1 MSRKL
6 ISFDWAIKKLLR
18 SKANFGILEGFL
30 SELLFTDIKIVAI
43 LESESNREHGDNKNN
58 RHNVPDNVEIPTI
71 LGHNQV
77 DIKVEDSNGQLIL
90 IEVQYSRE
98 QDYLFRILFSSAK
111 CLTDHMDKGA
121 RYSEVSKVI
130 SISILYFDF
139 CAGDDYIYHGTTE
152 FFGLHNKSKLQLN
165 AEQKQLF
172 NCEKVAD
179 IFPEHY
185 IINIQNF
192 NDVAK
197 DPLDEWI
204 YFLKNEEVKE
214 EFDAKGLHEA
224 KEKLDILKLSPEE
237 KAQYDAHI
245 HELRREASLYQ
256 SSYELGEIKGKELG
270 IAQGLEQGLEKGLE
284 QGEARA
290 NEKHYLKSIETAKK
304 MLLKG
309 LDISDIQEFSELSE
323 QQLLKIKDELDNDS

>member
-43 LESESNREHGDNKNN
+43 LESETDKEHPDNK
-58 RHNVPDNVEIPTI
+58 
-71 LGHNQV
+71 HNQV
-77 DIKVEDSNGQLIL
+77 DIKVEDADGQLIL

-98 QDYLFRILFSSAK
+98 QDYLFRILFSAAK
-111 CLTDHMDKGA
+111 TLTEHIDKGA
-121 RYSEVSKVI
+121 RYCDVSKVI
-130 SISILYFDF
+130 SVSILYFDF

-152 FFGLHNKSKLQLN
+152 FYGLHNQHKLELN
-165 AEQKQLF
+165 SEQKQLF
-172 NCEKVAD
+172 SCEKVAD

-185 IINIQNF
+185 IINVRNF

-197 DPLDEWI
+197 EPLDEWI

-214 EFDAKGLHEA
+214 EFHAKGLLEA
-224 KEKLDILKLSPEE
+224 KEKLDILKLSPAE
-237 KAQYDAHI
+237 KIAYDNHI

-256 SSYELGEIKGKELG
+256 SSYELGELKG
-270 IAQGLEQGLEKGLE
+270 IEQGIE
-284 QGEARA
+284 QGEAIS
-290 NEKHYLKSIETAKK
+290 NKKHYQKTKQSVKTMFEMGMNIEDIAKISQLSSQDIVKIKQELLQDGDLKS
-304 MLLKG
+304 
-309 LDISDIQEFSELSE
+309 
-323 QQLLKIKDELDNDS
+323 

>member
-30 SELLFTDIKIVAI
+30 SELLFTDIKIIAV
-43 LESESNREHGDNKNN
+43 LESESNREHSDNKN
-58 RHNVPDNVEIPTI
+58 
-71 LGHNQV
+71 NQV
-77 DIKVEDSNGQLIL
+77 DIKVEDTNGQIIL

-111 CLTDHMDKGA
+111 CLTEHMDKGS

-152 FFGLHNKSKLQLN
+152 FFGLHNKTKLELN
-165 AEQKQLF
+165 NEQKQLF
-172 NCEKVAD
+172 NCQQVTD

-192 NDVAK
+192 DDIAK

-214 EFDAKGLHEA
+214 EFHAKGLLEA

-237 KAQYDAHI
+237 KAQYETHI

-256 SSYELGEIKGKELG
+256 SSYELGEIKGKE
-270 IAQGLEQGLEKGLE
+270 IGLE

-290 NEKHYLKSIETAKK
+290 NQKHHLKSVKSAKK

-309 LDISDIQEFSELSE
+309 LEIADIVEFSGLSV
-323 QQLLKIKDELDNDS
+323 QQIKDIKADLDKNK

>member
-1 MSRKL
+1 MP
-6 ISFDWAIKKLLR
+6 FCC
-18 SKANFGILEGFL
+18 
-30 SELLFTDIKIVAI
+30 
-43 LESESNREHGDNKNN
+43 ESDREHSDNKY
-58 RHNVPDNVEIPTI
+58 
-71 LGHNQV
+71 NQV

-111 CLTDHMDKGA
+111 CLTEHMDKGA
-121 RYSEVSKVI
+121 RYSDVSKVI

-152 FFGLHNKSKLQLN
+152 FYGLHNHHKLELN
-165 AEQKQLF
+165 SEQKQLF
-172 NCEKVAD
+172 NCGKVAD

-185 IINIQNF
+185 IINVRNF

-214 EFDAKGLHEA
+214 EFHAKGLLEA
-224 KEKLDILKLSPEE
+224 KEKLDILKLSPAE
-237 KAQYDAHI
+237 KAQYDQHI

-256 SSYELGEIKGKELG
+256 SSYELGEIKG
-270 IAQGLEQGLEKGLE
+270 IE
-284 QGEARA
+284 QGEAKSDQ
-290 NEKHYLKSIETAKK
+290 KHYLKSIESAKK

-309 LDISDIQEFSELSE
+309 LDIADVAEFSGLTVE
-323 QQLLKIKDELDNDS
+323 QVKEIKAQLDSGSSDKD

>member
-18 SKANFGILEGFL
+18 SQANFGILEGFL
-30 SELLFTDIKIVAI
+30 SELLFTDIEIVAI
-43 LESESNREHGDNKNN
+43 LESESDKEHKDNK
-58 RHNVPDNVEIPTI
+58 
-71 LGHNQV
+71 HNQV
-77 DIKVEDSNGQLIL
+77 DIKVKDSNDQLIL

-98 QDYLFRILFSSAK
+98 QDYLFRILFSAAK
-111 CLTDHMDKGA
+111 CLTEHIDKGA

-152 FFGLHNKSKLQLN
+152 FYGLHNRHKLELN
-165 AEQKQLF
+165 DEQKQLF
-172 NCEKVAD
+172 DCQKVAD

-185 IINIQNF
+185 IINVRNF
-192 NDVAK
+192 NDIAT

-214 EFDAKGLHEA
+214 EFHAKGLLEA
-224 KEKLDILKLSPEE
+224 KEKLDILKLSPAE
-237 KAQYDAHI
+237 KAKYDAHI

-256 SSYELGEIKGKELG
+256 SSYELGEIKGKEQG
-270 IAQGLEQGLEKGLE
+270 IEQGIKRERLAQEDLRHQEKTEQAKIMHNNGLNKE
-284 QGEARA
+284 QIA
-290 NEKHYLKSIETAKK
+290 LFTDLSIEE
-304 MLLKG
+304 LKG
-309 LDISDIQEFSELSE
+309 FLD
-323 QQLLKIKDELDNDS
+323 